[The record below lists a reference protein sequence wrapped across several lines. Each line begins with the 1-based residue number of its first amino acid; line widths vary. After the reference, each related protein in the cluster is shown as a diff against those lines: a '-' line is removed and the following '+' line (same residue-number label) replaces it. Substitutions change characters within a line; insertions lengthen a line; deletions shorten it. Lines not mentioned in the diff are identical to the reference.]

1 MNEINGFI
9 DKSAP
14 VAATLKEKI
23 GLYSLYSLW
32 RRCEIGIPVDIGFQE
47 ETSGVVAEQAE
58 LRSGGNHVFAIPVFK
73 IFIEVFQPGIVAI
86 GEKPRIEIC
95 VDFVEV
101 IAATIQISNPF
112 GITE

>member
-1 MNEINGFI
+1 MKKMIYGTTNPNKVKDIKAI
-9 DKSAP
+9 I
-14 VAATLKEKI
+14 AAHKANIEVLSLK
-23 GLYSLYSLW
+23 
-32 RRCEIGIPVDIGFQE
+32 DIGFQE